1 MSTTK
6 LTTLAHLKAGLEQTK
21 AYVDEKDLALSGR
34 IDAVVADIEGLVAT
48 GGEPNILEG
57 VKVNGQALS
66 ITDKMV
72 DILIASGEENGTI
85 SVNGAAVA
93 ITGLAGLAYKSEITE
108 DELGEALKASIAAK
122 ATNADLELLTVR
134 VGNIE
139 AAGYQNA
146 QQVQEAIQAA
156 IAASG
161 HAHFEEVEA
170 VPSAEEAAENVM
182 YLVMNDET
190 GHYDIYA
197 KVGESVVLL
206 DDTTVD
212 LSAYAKTADVTAA
225 ITEAINGLNID
236 QYATDTELNA
246 AIERIAAVEAKF
258 ADYYTKAEVD
268 ALFANY
274 YTKAEIDA
282 ELAKKMDVSAM
293 GAYATDEEAA
303 AEADAAEAAAK
314 AHAEEKAAAAES
326 AAKAHAEEK
335 ATAAET
341 AAKAYADGLA
351 GNYDAAGSAEAAEG
365 AAKAY
370 TDEQLAAKTATDEE
384 VSAMLGE
391 VFGDAE

>member
-1 MSTTK
+1 MSETK
-6 LTTLAHLKAGLEQTK
+6 LTTLAHLRAGLQQTK

-57 VKVNGQALS
+57 VKVNGQALT

-72 DILIASGEENGTI
+72 DILIAAGDENGTI

-122 ATNADLELLTVR
+122 ATQADLELLTVR

-146 QQVQEAIQAA
+146 EQVQTAIQAA

-161 HAHFEEVEA
+161 HAHFEEVDA
-170 VPSAEEAAENVM
+170 VPDAADAAENVM

-225 ITEAINGLNID
+225 INAAITGLNID

-258 ADYYTKAEVD
+258 SDYYTKAEVD
-268 ALFANY
+268 ALIANY
-274 YTKAEIDA
+274 YTKAEVDA
-282 ELAKKMDVSAM
+282 ELAKKMNVADM
-293 GAYATDEEAA
+293 GTYATDEEAA

-314 AHAEEKAAAAES
+314 A
-326 AAKAHAEEK
+326 
-335 ATAAET
+335 
-341 AAKAYADGLA
+341 YADGLA
-351 GNYDAAGSAEAAEG
+351 SNYDAAGSAEAAEA
-365 AAKAY
+365 AAKTY
-370 TDEQLAAKTATDEE
+370 TDEQIAAATASDEE
-384 VSAMLGE
+384 VSTMLGE
-391 VFGDAE
+391 VFGE

>member
-1 MSTTK
+1 MSETK
-6 LTTLAHLKAGLEQTK
+6 LTTLAHLRAGLEQTK

-34 IDAVVADIEGLVAT
+34 IDAVVEEIEGLVAT

-57 VKVNGQALS
+57 VKVNGQALT

-122 ATNADLELLTVR
+122 ATQADLDLLTVR

-146 QQVQEAIQAA
+146 EQVQTAIQAA
-156 IAASG
+156 ISASG
-161 HAHFEEVEA
+161 HAHFEEVDA
-170 VPSAEEAAENVM
+170 VPAVEDAQENVM

-225 ITEAINGLNID
+225 ISAAISGLNID
-236 QYATDTELNA
+236 QYATDADLNA
-246 AIERIAAVEAKF
+246 QIARIDAIEELF
-258 ADYYTKAEVD
+258 ASYYTKAEVD
-268 ALFANY
+268 ALFAKY
-274 YTKAEIDA
+274 YTAEQID
-282 ELAKKMDVSAM
+282 EKLAGKMNVADM
-293 GAYATDEEAA
+293 GTYATDEEAA

-314 AHAEEKAAAAES
+314 AHAEEKA
-326 AAKAHAEEK
+326 
-335 ATAAET
+335 TAAET
-341 AAKAYADGLA
+341 
-351 GNYDAAGSAEAAEG
+351 

-370 TDEQLAAKTATDEE
+370 TDEQLAAKTASDEE

-391 VFGDAE
+391 VFGE

>member
-1 MSTTK
+1 MSETK
-6 LTTLAHLKAGLEQTK
+6 LTTLAHLRAGLMQTK
-21 AYVDEKDLALSGR
+21 AYVDEKDLALSDR
-34 IDAVVADIEGLVAT
+34 IDAVVEDIEGLVTA

-57 VKVNGQALS
+57 VKVNGQALT

-72 DILIASGEENGTI
+72 DILIAAGEENGTI

-122 ATNADLELLTVR
+122 ATQADLDLLTVR

-139 AAGYQNA
+139 TAGYQNA
-146 QQVQEAIQAA
+146 EQVQTAIQAA

-161 HAHFEEVEA
+161 HAHFEEVESVPA
-170 VPSAEEAAENVM
+170 VEDAQENVM

-225 ITEAINGLNID
+225 IQAAITGLNID

-246 AIERIAAVEAKF
+246 AIERIAAVEALF
-258 ADYYTKAEVD
+258 ASYYTKDEVD
-268 ALFANY
+268 ALFAKY
-274 YTKAEIDA
+274 YTSEQVDAKLAE
-282 ELAKKMDVSAM
+282 KMNVADM
-293 GAYATDEEAA
+293 GTYATDEEAA

-314 AHAEEKAAAAES
+314 AHAEEKA
-326 AAKAHAEEK
+326 
-335 ATAAET
+335 TAAET
-341 AAKAYADGLA
+341 
-351 GNYDAAGSAEAAEG
+351 

-370 TDEQLAAKTATDEE
+370 TDEQLAAATATDEE
-384 VSAMLGE
+384 VSTMLGE
-391 VFGDAE
+391 VFGDTSAEGQSF